1 MGSRVVITGIGV
13 ITSLGTG
20 LESFWSALVAG
31 QSGIRKIQSFDASE
45 FKTQIAGEVLDF
57 EATRYIEKKE
67 ARRMDRY
74 TQFAVAGAGMAIED
88 AGLEPGQLRRERAG
102 VIIGTGIGGIYTLEE
117 QSRVLA
123 ERGPNRISPLLVPM
137 MIGNMAAGQIA
148 LAHGLH
154 GPNTTV
160 VTACAS
166 SNHAIGDAFKVIQR
180 GDADLIIT
188 GGTEASLTPL
198 PLAGFCAM
206 KATSTRNEEP
216 EKASRPFDAGR
227 DGFVMS
233 EGCGILVLE
242 KLEHARARNAP
253 IYAEVCGYGT
263 SCDAYHITA
272 PDPDGAGA
280 VRSMLNALRDAGLK
294 PEEVGYINAHGTST
308 LLNDRIETLAI
319 KKVFG
324 LAAAHLAVSST
335 KSMTGHL
342 LGAAGGLEG
351 AICSLVIQR
360 GIIPP
365 TINYDVPDPDC
376 DLDYVPNV
384 ARKVEVRVCL
394 SNGFGFGGHN
404 ATLVFGRY
412 KDGEQR

>member
-1 MGSRVVITGIGV
+1 MRPRVVITGMGV
-13 ITSLGTG
+13 ITPLGIG
-20 LESFWSALVAG
+20 LESCWSALIAG
-31 QSGIRKIQSFDASE
+31 RSGIRKIQSFHTSK
-45 FKTQIAGEVLDF
+45 FKTQIAGEVPEF
-57 EATRYIEKKE
+57 EATNYIERKE

-74 TQFAVAGAGMAIED
+74 AQFAVAGAGMAIED
-88 AGLEPGQLRRERAG
+88 AGLELTRVRRERAG
-102 VIIGTGIGGIYTLEE
+102 VIVGSGIGGIHTFED
-117 QSRVLA
+117 QARVLM
-123 ERGPNRISPLLVPM
+123 ERGPDRVSPLFVPM

-148 LAHGLH
+148 LTYGLC

-166 SNHAIGDAFKVIQR
+166 SNHAIGDAFRVIER

-188 GGTEASLTPL
+188 GGTEASVTPL
-198 PLAGFCAM
+198 ALAGFCAM
-206 KATSTRNEEP
+206 KATSARNEEP
-216 EKASRPFDAGR
+216 EKASRPFDAQR

-233 EGCGILVLE
+233 EGCGILVVE
-242 KLEHARARNAP
+242 SLEHALDRGAR
-253 IYAEVCGYGT
+253 IYAEIIGYGT

-272 PDPDGAGA
+272 PDPEGKGA
-280 VRSMLNALRDAGLK
+280 ALCMQAALKDAGLE
-294 PEEVGYINAHGTST
+294 PGDVDYINAHGTST
-308 LLNDRIETLAI
+308 SLNDRVETLAI

-324 LAAAHLAVSST
+324 PAAADLAISST

-351 AICSLVIQR
+351 VVCSLVLQR

-365 TINYDVPDPDC
+365 TVNYENPDPEC

-384 ARKVEVRVCL
+384 SRKAEVGVCL

-404 ATLVFGRY
+404 ATLVFQRY
-412 KDGEQR
+412 GGE